1 MTTTSTNGHLLS
13 LTPLRSL
20 MFKNL
25 QNGGVRPE
33 KVKHYTYI
41 ISASEEDVITDIFVE
56 AHAQGQKITYLDDLV
71 ACLKD
76 AGSDAE
82 AEKVMKCYVNSL

>member
-1 MTTTSTNGHLLS
+1 
-13 LTPLRSL
+13 

-25 QNGGVRPE
+25 YTGGVRPE

-41 ISASEEDVITDIFVE
+41 INASEEEEITNIFVE
-56 AHAQGQKITYLDDLV
+56 IHAQGQKIAYIDDLV
-71 ACLKD
+71 VCLKD